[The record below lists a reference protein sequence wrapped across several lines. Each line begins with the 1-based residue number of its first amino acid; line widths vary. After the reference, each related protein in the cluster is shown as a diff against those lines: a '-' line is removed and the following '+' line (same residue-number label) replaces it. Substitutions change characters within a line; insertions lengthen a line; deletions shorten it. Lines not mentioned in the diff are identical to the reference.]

1 MEKKET
7 TESKTTKTTK
17 TTKMSLV
24 AKLAELQKQVRGL
37 GKDAQNGQYDYV
49 SGSKVLNVIRP
60 AMDELGILLSQE
72 VKDVTATRQDYQLG
86 NGKVKSEMFIVAH
99 LLFTW
104 IDSESGETLP
114 CDFFATGQNGWDKGI
129 GSALTY
135 GERYFLL
142 KFFHIATDE
151 DDVDRPQERDKEV
164 NSPIMPFTA
173 RTEGTKQDE
182 KYWQVVT
189 AEAKGMTS
197 KAGKSY
203 RDEFIA
209 RYHPTCVELATFDDD
224 VQRVRVANMGA

>member
-7 TESKTTKTTK
+7 TESKMTKE
-17 TTKMSLV
+17 TKMSLV
-24 AKLAELQKQVRGL
+24 AKLAELQKRVRGL

-60 AMDELGILLSQE
+60 AMDELGILLVQE
-72 VKDVTATRQDYQLG
+72 VKDVTAIRQDYQLG
-86 NGKVKSEMFIVAH
+86 NGKVKSEMFICAKM
-99 LLFTW
+99 LFTW
-104 IDSESGETLP
+104 IDSESEGKLSCE
-114 CDFFATGQNGWDKGI
+114 FFATGQNGWDKGI

-164 NSPIMPFTA
+164 NSPVIPSTA
-173 RTEGTKQDE
+173 RQGGGIEQNDR
-182 KYWQVVT
+182 YWSIVT
-189 AEAKGMTS
+189 AEAKGQTS

-209 RYHPTCVELATFDDD
+209 RYHPTCVELATFDED
-224 VQRVRVANMGA
+224 VQRVRVANLGQ